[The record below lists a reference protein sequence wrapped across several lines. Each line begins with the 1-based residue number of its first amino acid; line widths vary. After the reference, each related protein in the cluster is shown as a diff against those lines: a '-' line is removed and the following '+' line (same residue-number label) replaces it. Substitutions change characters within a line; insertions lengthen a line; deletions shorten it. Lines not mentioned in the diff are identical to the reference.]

1 MVRSVH
7 LRYGEGEIQ
16 VDVAD
21 GVPCQVIRKPVT
33 SPIEDP
39 SDAIREA
46 LENPVGAESLDSAA
60 KRAKSACIAICDI
73 TRPVP
78 NALFLRPLIEKLT
91 RAGLALDQI
100 CIVIAT
106 GLHRPNLGKE
116 LEELIG
122 DPWVIDRIKIWNHQ
136 AEDDLQHVLLGKTET
151 RGTVVR
157 LDRRFV
163 EADLKIVTGLVEPH
177 FMAGYS
183 GGRKVIAPGLAHSET
198 IRTFHNARFMG
209 DPAAANCNLVGNPL
223 HEEQLE
229 IVRMIGEVYSLNTVI
244 DEARRLID
252 LNFGE
257 VIASHQAIVDRAR
270 SFCEVSV
277 EQRFS
282 TILTSAA
289 GYPLDKTYYQTI
301 KGMVGALGVLKRGGD
316 LIIASECSEGFG
328 SKAFRDAQEKLVH
341 HGSRA
346 FLAQISEKSLADID
360 EWQTQKQIQPMEHG
374 EIHLYTKGLNREEQS
389 LTGVRCVT
397 NLQDTLNECLKKSA
411 NPSLGVIP
419 EGPYVI
425 PQYKEK

>member
-1 MVRSVH
+1 MDVPDGALSGDPQAGH
-7 LRYGEGEIQ
+7 LTHRDPSRCQECLKIPSRGIAGVGCQEGEECLHR
-16 VDVAD
+16 D
-21 GVPCQVIRKPVT
+21 
-33 SPIEDP
+33 
-39 SDAIREA
+39 
-46 LENPVGAESLDSAA
+46 LH
-60 KRAKSACIAICDI
+60 I

-78 NALFLRPLIEKLT
+78 NALFFAPIEKLI
-91 RAGLALDQI
+91 RGASPDRI

-122 DPWVIDRIKIWNHQ
+122 DPWVIERIKIWNHQ

-198 IRTFHNARFMG
+198 IRTFHSARFMA
-209 DPAAANCNLVGNPL
+209 DPAAANCNLIGNPL

-301 KGMVGALGVLKRGGD
+301 KGMVGALGVLER
-316 LIIASECSEGFG
+316 
-328 SKAFRDAQEKLVH
+328 R
-341 HGSRA
+341 R
-346 FLAQISEKSLADID
+346 
-360 EWQTQKQIQPMEHG
+360 
-374 EIHLYTKGLNREEQS
+374 
-389 LTGVRCVT
+389 
-397 NLQDTLNECLKKSA
+397 
-411 NPSLGVIP
+411 
-419 EGPYVI
+419 
-425 PQYKEK
+425 